1 MSCFAAGGNSWD
13 YLGRK
18 KGLKFGSGRGQS
30 CQVSDLLF
38 SAMGLIEEIKSPCG
52 GRGFQDWLG
61 YRTAGQ
67 QTYRRTGS

>member
-30 CQVSDLLF
+30 CQVSDVLF
-38 SAMGLIEEIKSPCG
+38 SAMGLIKELKSPFG
-52 GRGFQDWLG
+52 GRGFC
-61 YRTAGQ
+61 R
-67 QTYRRTGS
+67 